1 MGDNGWQ
8 KIATEQ
14 ANQLLQEQYPQ
25 YLYQSKQFD
34 ASFHAVAVDDIEHHH
49 RPEHLLHELLQR
61 QPQDSLQQKLHQLVT
76 ILVRYGADRDF
87 LGLTGSMLINQQTI
101 KSDID
106 LVVYGRDNFHKTRQA
121 VRLALAEGKISM
133 LDNQLMEDNF
143 QRRAGEL
150 DFEEFAWHEN
160 RKLNKAV
167 IDGSKFDIGMV
178 ALDEPQETQTT
189 RYKKC
194 GNKTIITTVIGDES
208 GFDYPAC
215 YQLDDAE
222 TPEVI
227 VYTHTYV
234 GQAYKGETVEVSGA
248 VECNTTTGKCR
259 LIVGSSREAKGEYI
273 KVYR

>member
-1 MGDNGWQ
+1 
-8 KIATEQ
+8 
-14 ANQLLQEQYPQ
+14 L
-25 YLYQSKQFD
+25 
-34 ASFHAVAVDDIEHHH
+34 HH
-49 RPEHLLHELLQR
+49 RPENQLQILLQNK
-61 QPQDSLQQKLHQLVT
+61 PQDRLQEKLYQLVT
-76 ILVRYGADRDF
+76 ILVQYGVDCNF
-87 LGLTGSMLINQQTI
+87 LGLTGSMLINQQTT

-106 LVVYGRDNFHKTRQA
+106 LVVYGRDNFNKVRQA
-121 VRLALAEGKISM
+121 IRLALARGEFAM
-133 LDNQLMEDNF
+133 LDHRLMEENF

-150 DFEEFAWHEN
+150 DFDEFAWHEN

-178 ALDEPQETQTT
+178 ALNEPQEMPKT
-189 RYKKC
+189 RYKKR
-194 GNKTIITTVIGDES
+194 GNKTIITTIIDDEG
-208 GFDYPAC
+208 GFDFPAC
-215 YQLDDAE
+215 YKLADAE

-248 VECNTTTGKCR
+248 VECNMTTGKCR